1 MEEGTE
7 TGFIVVYVGGGDFL
21 PRYDIGERL
30 IVTNVS
36 LSSTTG
42 IEYYM
47 VTDGKKTSGGWYNA
61 CLFRRLDDI
70 REERLEEIGI

>member
-1 MEEGTE
+1 MSE
-7 TGFIVVYVGGGDFL
+7 TGFIVIYVGRGDFL
-21 PRYDIGERL
+21 PRYNIGERL

-47 VTDGKKTSGGWYNA
+47 VTDGKTESGGWYNA
-61 CLFRRLDDI
+61 SLFRRLDDI

>member
-1 MEEGTE
+1 MSEA
-7 TGFIVVYVGGGDFL
+7 GFIVVYVGRGDFL
-21 PRYDIGERL
+21 PRYNIGERL
-30 IVTNVS
+30 IVTNLSV
-36 LSSTTG
+36 SSTTG

-47 VTDGKKTSGGWYNA
+47 VTDGKTTSGGWYNS